1 LENRRP
7 GEPSGFR
14 RSNSLIQQVRFI
26 RNADIIW
33 VRVRPEHTTDQE
45 RAIIDNRLRPF
56 RNRIP
61 IINDISIF
69 DNYDCKD
76 KAFSIWKEH
85 GIGCPDFLSF
95 NVDNHTYNHFNV
107 VEKVSKFLKK
117 HEKILLRTNNET
129 AANGMY
135 VLGPSET
142 KKDIN
147 AVLFNLEMRCKELVK
162 NRKNTRIIA
171 TEFIKSQHSD
181 GYIDL
186 YRAHILLGKIISY
199 YVVTNKKDIFH
210 NVDMNEECLER
221 FIQLNNSLCNKI
233 EHLDSQIIFASKV
246 LGCNLG
252 AVEFF
257 LIGDKPIFIELN
269 PMWGGHAST
278 FGFGDSKVQ
287 NYLDV
292 NKRELISQI
301 PNIYYWLDYPNYYK
315 NLFELINSSF

>member
-1 LENRRP
+1 MENRRP
-7 GEPSGFR
+7 GESSGFR

-26 RNADIIW
+26 RNADVIW

-45 RAIIDNRLRPF
+45 MARIDNRLRPF

-76 KAFSIWKEH
+76 KAFSIWKER

-95 NVDNHTYNHFNV
+95 NMKNHTYNHFNL
-107 VEKVSKFLKK
+107 VEDVSRFLKK
-117 HEKILLRTNNET
+117 HGKIILRTNNET

-135 VLGPSET
+135 VLGSGTT
-142 KKDIN
+142 KKDIDTI
-147 AVLFNLEMRCKELVK
+147 LFNLEMRFKVLVK
-162 NRKNTRIIA
+162 DKNSTRILA
-171 TEFIKSQHSD
+171 TEFIDSQHSN

-186 YRAHILLGKIISY
+186 YRAHILLDKIISY
-199 YVVTNKKDIFH
+199 YVVTTQKDIFH
-210 NVDMNEECLER
+210 NVDMDEECLDR
-221 FIQLNNSLCNKI
+221 FIQLNQDLCNKI
-233 EHLDSQIIFASKV
+233 HHLKDQIIFASKV

-278 FGFGDSKVQ
+278 FGFGDNKVQ

-292 NKRELISQI
+292 NKRELMSQI